1 MSTQGSHCEPP
12 ANEII
17 EPLTI
22 IQAETALRGK
32 AIVFQSRFP
41 LLASACKFSSGN
53 RVWVKPRE
61 RNIKKKKSAKV
72 APRRF
77 GVPFKS
83 SKINNMCS
91 PYLDVSETGRFS
103 KLGST
108 FPVYNVIKAGNAVM
122 FSICSSVIT
131 NKPDISSLSDALPL
145 DRWWSIRCE
154 LTSSLQLFK
163 ATKSVN
169 PLKLKIKKRKSISF
183 DASHFFRLI

>member
-1 MSTQGSHCEPP
+1 MGCGPR
-12 ANEII
+12 AVGRRAAG
-17 EPLTI
+17 L
-22 IQAETALRGK
+22 
-32 AIVFQSRFP
+32 
-41 LLASACKFSSGN
+41 LLAKPKFSSDN

-61 RNIKKKKSAKV
+61 RNIKKNSAKV

-77 GVPFKS
+77 GVPLKS

-108 FPVYNVIKAGNAVM
+108 FTEYNAIKAGNAVM

-145 DRWWSIRCE
+145 DRWWSIRWE

-169 PLKLKIKKRKSISF
+169 PLKIKLKKEKYHS
-183 DASHFFRLI
+183 